1 MTIKRLV
8 AAMWLASASASV
20 LAEQSF
26 TVQDIQ
32 VEGLQRVALGAALNN
47 LPFNIGD
54 TVTEYTLSKS
64 IKTLYAAGHF
74 DEITVLRDGNAIV
87 YRVKERP
94 TINAVEFDG
103 NKDIKE
109 EQLQESLTN
118 QKIIVGEQL
127 DKTIIR
133 ELENGLTEF
142 FHGVGKYNAKVE
154 IKLTYLPRNRVNLK
168 LEFKEGD
175 AASVRQ
181 INIVGNELF
190 SDEEIMKDIESMV
203 DLPWWRFMSSDRYQ
217 KDTLKGD
224 LEKIRSYYLD
234 RGYLRFDIEANTV
247 AVSPDKNSVY
257 VTLQVKEGVQYNIK
271 GIEFVGDLIGQDEL
285 IKAMLPLKDGQL
297 YNGALVTYTE
307 ESIAKFLASF
317 GYANSKVRTSTNIN
331 DDTKEVALTIN
342 VDPGK
347 RVYVN
352 RISVTGNASTK
363 DEVIRREMRQM
374 EGSWLSNDRLEMSKL
389 FIQRLPYIEKVEFET
404 KDVPGVDDK
413 VDVTF
418 KIKERPS
425 GSFNAGVSFG
435 SYQGL
440 AFQFG
445 VEQQSFLGSG
455 NSAGINFNTNKYQKS
470 INLSYTD
477 PYFTLDGVSLGGSI
491 FYSDF
496 DGSRAGFEA
505 YNQKS
510 YGAGVNFGYP
520 LNDYNRLNFGANVVW
535 NSINSLQEFDQ
546 IRHFRGVLIDSSNP
560 DAAYKFTNYELMAGW
575 VMSTLNRGTFPTDG
589 TYLGANIKVTTPNSD
604 LTYFKSNFEARH
616 YIALSDDHAWS
627 FLSKLELGYGNGYG
641 DKNGYDH
648 TLPFNDSFSA
658 GGQNFR
664 GFENRVIGPRAVYRY
679 VSAIPGLPDPLN
691 TGAGGLPNSS
701 KYDTYQVS
709 RRSFGGNAQAIGTLE
724 LITPTPFLKED
735 YANSVRTS
743 LFIDAGNVWDTEFD
757 ITRYAGLTQSLD
769 QSYYQP
775 GLLDYSDAGMMRA
788 STGLTIQWISPMGPL
803 TFSLAKILRKY
814 EGDEQENFSFNIGTT
829 F

>member
-74 DEITVLRDGNAIV
+74 DEITVLRDGNAII

-331 DDTKEVALTIN
+331 DDTKEVALSIN

-352 RISVTGNASTK
+352 RISVTGNSATK

-374 EGSWLSNDRLEMSKL
+374 K
-389 FIQRLPYIEKVEFET
+389 
-404 KDVPGVDDK
+404 VPG
-413 VDVTF
+413 
-418 KIKERPS
+418 
-425 GSFNAGVSFG
+425 
-435 SYQGL
+435 YQMTGWKCRSCL
-440 AFQFG
+440 
-445 VEQQSFLGSG
+445 S
-455 NSAGINFNTNKYQKS
+455 SA
-470 INLSYTD
+470 
-477 PYFTLDGVSLGGSI
+477 
-491 FYSDF
+491 
-496 DGSRAGFEA
+496 
-505 YNQKS
+505 
-510 YGAGVNFGYP
+510 
-520 LNDYNRLNFGANVVW
+520 
-535 NSINSLQEFDQ
+535 
-546 IRHFRGVLIDSSNP
+546 
-560 DAAYKFTNYELMAGW
+560 
-575 VMSTLNRGTFPTDG
+575 
-589 TYLGANIKVTTPNSD
+589 
-604 LTYFKSNFEARH
+604 
-616 YIALSDDHAWS
+616 
-627 FLSKLELGYGNGYG
+627 
-641 DKNGYDH
+641 
-648 TLPFNDSFSA
+648 
-658 GGQNFR
+658 
-664 GFENRVIGPRAVYRY
+664 YR
-679 VSAIPGLPDPLN
+679 I
-691 TGAGGLPNSS
+691 
-701 KYDTYQVS
+701 S
-709 RRSFGGNAQAIGTLE
+709 RRLS
-724 LITPTPFLKED
+724 LKPKM
-735 YANSVRTS
+735 YR
-743 LFIDAGNVWDTEFD
+743 VWT
-757 ITRYAGLTQSLD
+757 TK
-769 QSYYQP
+769 
-775 GLLDYSDAGMMRA
+775 
-788 STGLTIQWISPMGPL
+788 ST
-803 TFSLAKILRKY
+803 
-814 EGDEQENFSFNIGTT
+814 
-829 F
+829 